1 MIFLNPSYLWA
12 LLGIVVPI
20 AIHLWSRKEGRT
32 IKIGS
37 VEFLREKDPKR
48 SSSIKMNELFLLF
61 LRILIISLLVFIIA
75 EPRQTVKTE
84 NSHITY
90 LVEPSLLFENEV
102 VNILDTIDQD
112 LVKLLQPGF
121 PEYEKTKVEEASPN
135 PNYWQLAGEMNNL
148 RTDSIVV
155 FTRAYLTGV
164 KGKRPQT
171 NKKIN
176 WIVLDPGDTGR
187 SVISAK
193 KNAVG
198 VDLTYAVNEY
208 PNLKYEEV
216 RTVLDGGDFTISDAG
231 DSLSVSADVQLRRL
245 PIIPHDSLKVL
256 LVHNDS
262 MENEVR
268 ILKATYKA
276 IGNYLQVPVE
286 VNVVTS
292 EDIPEN
298 NGNLDFVVWLSNKP
312 VVKIQVPRLI
322 YRPDSLANYL
332 VEKTS
337 VTDEY
342 FLTRRLTT
350 ENSMAAQLPETL
362 LGLLQI
368 NSNLEEMLP
377 QYDKRQIDPKEL
389 QTVYSAGIS
398 EKQIEE
404 STALLKYLWFLL
416 LLLLLAERGL
426 AYIRKQ

>member
-12 LLGIVVPI
+12 LLGIAVPI

-75 EPRQTVKTE
+75 EPRQIVKTE
-84 NSHITY
+84 NSPITY

-164 KGKRPQT
+164 KGKRTQT

-231 DSLSVSADVQLRRL
+231 DSLSVSADGQLRRL

-337 VTDEY
+337 VIDQY

-404 STALLKYLWFLL
+404 STALLKYLWTLL

>member
-12 LLGIVVPI
+12 LLGIAVPI

-84 NSHITY
+84 NSPITY

-231 DSLSVSADVQLRRL
+231 DSLSVSADGQLRRL

-337 VTDEY
+337 VIDQY

>member
-12 LLGIVVPI
+12 LLGIAVPI

-84 NSHITY
+84 NSPITY

-231 DSLSVSADVQLRRL
+231 DSLSVSADGQLRRL

-337 VTDEY
+337 VIDQY

-404 STALLKYLWFLL
+404 STALLKYLWTLL